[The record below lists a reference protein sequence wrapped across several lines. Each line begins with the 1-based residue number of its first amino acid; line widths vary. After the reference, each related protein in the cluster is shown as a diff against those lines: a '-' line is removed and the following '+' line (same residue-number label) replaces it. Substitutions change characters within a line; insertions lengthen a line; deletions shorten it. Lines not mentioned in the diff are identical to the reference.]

1 MWQFYI
7 NPDLTIMSPAF
18 YVISWIVKPVIF
30 ECIIDCLLHMFLF
43 RIRIRRRKKKSEKS
57 SHTIYQPPRVKKRVR
72 HMYSLQ
78 EKSIRSSYF
87 IPVGAQ

>member
-1 MWQFYI
+1 
-7 NPDLTIMSPAF
+7 
-18 YVISWIVKPVIF
+18 
-30 ECIIDCLLHMFLF
+30 MFLF
-43 RIRIRRRKKKSEKS
+43 RIRIRRRKKKSEKL

-72 HMYSLQ
+72 HIYSLQ